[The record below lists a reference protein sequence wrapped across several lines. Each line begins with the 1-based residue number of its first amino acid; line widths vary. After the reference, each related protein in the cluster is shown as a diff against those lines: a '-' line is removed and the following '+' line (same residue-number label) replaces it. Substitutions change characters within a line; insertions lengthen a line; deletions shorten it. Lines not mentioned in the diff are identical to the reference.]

1 MKFIDCQ
8 GCEKRRQWLNE
19 RAKESISSI
28 QRAIAALS
36 GTSTKQ
42 PDDEADAATESSGT
56 ETNDTGNAKPKRA
69 ARNNQQTD
77 PSQS

>member
-8 GCEKRRQWLNE
+8 GCDKRREWLSE

-36 GTSTKQ
+36 GASAKQ
-42 PDDEADAATESSGT
+42 SDVEADATAESTGA
-56 ETNDTGNAKPKRA
+56 ETNDTGNAKSKRA

-77 PSQS
+77 QSQS

>member
-8 GCEKRRQWLNE
+8 GCDKRREWLSE

-36 GTSTKQ
+36 SASAKQ
-42 PDDEADAATESSGT
+42 PDDEADATAESTGS
-56 ETNDTGNAKPKRA
+56 EANDTGNAKPKRA

>member
-36 GTSTKQ
+36 GASAKQ
-42 PDDEADAATESSGT
+42 PDDEADATAESTGS
-56 ETNDTGNAKPKRA
+56 EANDTGNAKPKRA
-69 ARNNQQTD
+69 ARNNQQTNQ
-77 PSQS
+77 SQS

>member
-36 GTSTKQ
+36 GASAKQ
-42 PDDEADAATESSGT
+42 PDDEANATAESTGT
-56 ETNDTGNAKPKRA
+56 EANDTGNAKPKRA